1 MVSCQD
7 KGYRKLINFLKSR
20 MFSYITGVQRWKSGN
35 DQEDENITF
44 RSVLIQNSSTVPKH
58 LFIPKI
64 LAPTFHSVIL
74 TPMCF
79 NLEKTLSL
87 PLLWGINLLKHAA
100 QLSGRKSFTSGQ
112 NFCSFLN
119 LSLLLKHHLW
129 LKLFWMWFK
138 GGGRS
143 CLLSLYPLK
152 KSSKIYVGKSRKWKS
167 PNCP

>member
-1 MVSCQD
+1 MSSRQGLQEVDAFS
-7 KGYRKLINFLKSR
+7 KVKNALLHNWGAKKKIRKWS
-20 MFSYITGVQRWKSGN
+20 VRWKYHL
-35 DQEDENITF
+35 
-44 RSVLIQNSSTVPKH
+44 RSILIQNSSTVPKC
-58 LFIPKI
+58 LFISKI
-64 LAPTFHSVIL
+64 LAPTFLSVIR

-79 NLEKTLSL
+79 NLEKTPSL
-87 PLLWGINLLKHAA
+87 PLLWGTNLLKHAA
-100 QLSGRKSFTSGQ
+100 QLSGRMSFTSGQ

-152 KSSKIYVGKSRKWKS
+152 KSSKIYVGKSRKWKP